1 MYPVYPGGLL
11 RHWTLRLLSEGE
23 RTGYD
28 VMRELGV
35 RVGWR
40 PSPGSVYPLLQLLAD
55 SGLIQGRREGDRT
68 LWSLTPAGQDARA
81 ESAANCEEWARRFGE
96 AERFVGT
103 AIGEDWPWGIM
114 PRLASLLLRAFQE
127 GKGERALAILG
138 ETFAKLEG
146 LAEVQNE
153 RHDRS

>member
-1 MYPVYPGGLL
+1 
-11 RHWTLRLLSEGE
+11 LRLLSEGE

-28 VMRELGV
+28 IMRELGV

>member
-1 MYPVYPGGLL
+1 M

-28 VMRELGV
+28 IMRELGA

-55 SGLIQGRREGDRT
+55 SGLIQGRPEGDKT
-68 LWSLTPAGQDARA
+68 LWSLTAAGQEALA
-81 ESAANCEEWARRFGE
+81 ESTAHCDEWVRQWGKT
-96 AERFVGT
+96 ERLVWT
-103 AIGEDWPWGIM
+103 TIGENWPWGIM

-127 GKGERALAILG
+127 GKDEQALRILG
-138 ETFAKLEG
+138 ETFARLEE
-146 LAEVQNE
+146 LVEVNDGN
-153 RHDRS
+153 RDRS